1 MRQVGPGGGSTF
13 GSQATFVLPWND
25 TMAVAMLDRW
35 RAAGLQRSFVRPLIR
50 FIPDSLK
57 YSAPL
62 SLRRQRDRTQARAQ

>member
-35 RAAGLQRSFVRPLIR
+35 RAVGLGRIAALCDRSSALYRIR
-50 FIPDSLK
+50 
-57 YSAPL
+57 
-62 SLRRQRDRTQARAQ
+62 